1 MHPRFTEPSPARRRF
16 VLAAGS
22 LAGACLAPRAARAR
36 PRAAKK
42 VIRMALRAAETGF
55 DPVLIFDRYSVGVC
69 ENLFENLITYDY
81 LARPVKLVPLAAE
94 AVPEPEEG
102 GTRYTFRIKPGI
114 YFNDDPVFRGAR
126 RELVAADM
134 EYAIKRFRDPVN
146 RSAYE
151 WLFEHNLLGL
161 DELAERARKE
171 GRFDYDAK
179 VPGIEVRGRYEIS
192 FKLKDPNYNFLYFL
206 AMPNVVPVARE
217 VIEAYAA
224 DTMAHPVGT
233 GPYVLREWVR
243 RSKIVLER
251 NPDYRGFELETRY
264 ADMSDE
270 WDRRAVEALAGKRL
284 PLVDRIE
291 IYPIEDEQPRFLAF
305 LNHEHD
311 LIDELPFSFIN
322 QVLPNGRLAPQ
333 LASQGVRVFPELQP
347 EITYDVFNVD
357 EKAAGAENPLGG
369 YTPERVALR
378 RAMVLAHDRNQEISI
393 IRKGQAI
400 AAQSPIPP
408 GVVGY
413 DPNFRSDAQ
422 DPDPPRAKALLDMFG
437 YVDRDGDGWRERP
450 DGRPL
455 SLLYKYNLGGQEP
468 RELAELWVKCMASV
482 GIRLEASGVQFAD
495 LLNDRRL
502 GNFQLAGSA
511 WIADYPDAQNFLQ
524 LLYGPNTD
532 QSNEARFRLPEYDRL
547 YERSLGYPDG
557 PERNR
562 LYREMT
568 RLVFAYAPWRLGVT
582 RIFHHLQY
590 PWVKGYKKHPIL
602 YTNFRWLDVDVA
614 AQQAAMK

>member
-1 MHPRFTEPSPARRRF
+1 LNLFRTAALC
-16 VLAAGS
+16 VAALVALAAPA
-22 LAGACLAPRAARAR
+22 AGADAP
-36 PRAAKK
+36 KK
-42 VIRMALRAAETGF
+42 VLRVAFRAAETGF
-55 DPVLIFDRYSVGVC
+55 DPQRIFDRYSVGIC
-69 ENLFENLITYDY
+69 ENLFETLITYDY

-114 YFNDDPVFRGAR
+114 YYADDPVFHGQK
-126 RELVAADM
+126 RELVAADV
-134 EYAIKRFRDPVN
+134 EYAIKRFRDPKL
-146 RSAYE
+146 RSPYE
-151 WLFEHNLLGL
+151 WLFEHNIVGL
-161 DELAERARKE
+161 DELAERAKKE
-171 GRFDYDAK
+171 GKFDYDAK
-179 VPGIEVRGRYEIS
+179 VPGIEVRGKYIVS
-192 FKLKDPNYNFLYFL
+192 FKLKEPNFNFLYFM

-217 VIEAYAA
+217 VIEAYDA

-233 GPYVLREWVR
+233 GPYVLKEWVR

-251 NPDYRGFELETRY
+251 NPNYRGFELDTRY

-270 WDRRAVEALAGKRL
+270 WDRRAIDALAGKRL
-284 PLVDRIE
+284 PLIDRIE
-291 IYPIEDEQPRFLAF
+291 IYIIEDEQPRFLAF

-311 LIDELPFSFIN
+311 LIDELPFQFIN
-322 QVLPNGRLAPQ
+322 QVLPNGKLAPQ
-333 LASQGVRVFPELQP
+333 FAAQDVRVFPELQP
-347 EITYDVFNVD
+347 EITYDVFNMD
-357 EKAAGAENPLGG
+357 LKLYGGADNPVGG

-378 RAMVLAHDRNQEISI
+378 RAMVLAHDRNQEIYI

-400 AAQSPIPP
+400 AAQSPVPP

-413 DPNFRSDAQ
+413 DPDFHSSAQ
-422 DPDPPRAKALLDMFG
+422 DPDPARAKALLDMFG
-437 YVDRDGDGWRERP
+437 YLDRDGDGWREQP

-455 SLLYKYNLGGQEP
+455 TIQYKYDLGGQEK
-468 RELAELWVKCMASV
+468 RELAELWVKSLAEV
-482 GIRLEASGVQFAD
+482 GIRAEATAVQFAD
-495 LLNDRRL
+495 LLNDKRV
-502 GNFQLAGSA
+502 GKFQLAGSA

-532 QSNEARFRLPEYDRL
+532 QSNEARFRLPEFDRL
-547 YERSLGYPDG
+547 YEKSLTYPDSD
-557 PERNR
+557 ERNR

-582 RIFHHLQY
+582 RQFNHLQY

-602 YTNFRWLDVDVA
+602 YTNYKWLDIDVA